1 MLVFFVA
8 GNFASAPAPD
18 TPSQRTPMLPDFFR
32 AEPARI
38 PKERRSQ
45 PLCWKRRFCLLNL
58 LLMLNR
64 RTDEI
69 AEQRMRTVRTGFEF
83 RMRLGC
89 NVERMIRKLDHLDN
103 SSIW

>member
-8 GNFASAPAPD
+8 GNFASALAPD
-18 TPSQRTPMLPDFFR
+18 IPSHRTPMLPDFFR

-58 LLMLNR
+58 LLMLDR

-69 AEQRMRTVRTGFEF
+69 AEQRMRTVRTGFEL
-83 RMRLGC
+83 RMCLRC
-89 NVERMIRKLDHLDN
+89 DVERMI
-103 SSIW
+103 

>member
-8 GNFASAPAPD
+8 GDFASALASA

-32 AEPARI
+32 AEPALI

-58 LLMLNR
+58 LLMLDR
-64 RTDEI
+64 RADKI
-69 AEQRMRTVRTGFEF
+69 AEQRMRTVRTGFEL
-83 RMRLGC
+83 RMCLRC
-89 NVERMIRKLDHLDN
+89 DVERMI
-103 SSIW
+103 

>member
-8 GNFASAPAPD
+8 GNFASALASA
-18 TPSQRTPMLPDFFR
+18 TPSHRTPILPDFFR
-32 AEPARI
+32 AEPTRI

-69 AEQRMRTVRTGFEF
+69 AEQRMRTVRTGFQF
-83 RMRLGC
+83 RMSLC
-89 NVERMIRKLDHLDN
+89 CDEPRMFRDLDHFYDPF
-103 SSIW
+103 IR

>member
-8 GNFASAPAPD
+8 GDFASAPAPD
-18 TPSQRTPMLPDFFR
+18 TPSQCTSMLPDFFR

-58 LLMLNR
+58 LLMLDR
-64 RTDEI
+64 RTDKI
-69 AEQRMRTVRTGFEF
+69 AEQRMRTVRTGFEL
-83 RMRLGC
+83 RMCLRC
-89 NVERMIRKLDHLDN
+89 DVERMI
-103 SSIW
+103 